1 MPRIRAATIAE
12 HKVRTRTELLDA
24 AEDLFSRHGYEA
36 TSLGDVAA
44 FVGIGR
50 TTVYEYFTD
59 KEDLLA
65 SLVEERLPALVDEV
79 VGGIPQDASTAE
91 QLSELSARMIEF
103 VATEP
108 TLGVLLHRAVP
119 KLSED
124 AQERVRVAHEGLAR
138 EFARIYRQG
147 VQAGE
152 LRAVPP
158 DLAGR
163 LIQDVIMSA
172 AKVLNDDRDPT
183 RRLDEVAASTQAVL
197 LHGLAV

>member
-12 HKVRTRTELLDA
+12 HKALTRLELLDA
-24 AEDLFSRHGYEA
+24 AEELFSHHGYED

-44 FVGIGR
+44 YVGIGR

-65 SLVEERLPALVDEV
+65 SLVEERVPELIEEV
-79 VGGIPQDASTAE
+79 LSGIPHTAPAPE
-91 QLSELSARMIEF
+91 QLSLLATRMIEF

-119 KLSED
+119 KLSD
-124 AQERVRVAHEGLAR
+124 AAQERVRSAHEGLAA
-138 EFARIYRQG
+138 EFGRIYSNG
-147 VQAGE
+147 VRGGD
-152 LRAVPP
+152 LRNLPA

-163 LIQDVIMSA
+163 LIQDIIMSA
-172 AKVLNDDRDPT
+172 AKVLNEDRDPM
-183 RRLDEVAASTQAVL
+183 RRMDEVAAATRAVL
-197 LHGLAV
+197 LHGFAV

>member
-12 HKVRTRTELLDA
+12 HKALTRTELLDA

-65 SLVEERLPALVDEV
+65 SLVEERLPELIDQV
-79 VGGIPQDASTAE
+79 VVGIPQRAPAAD
-91 QLSELSARMIEF
+91 QLSELAVRMIEF

-119 KLSED
+119 KLSEE

-138 EFARIYRQG
+138 EFGRVYRLG
-147 VQAGE
+147 VEAGE
-152 LRAVPP
+152 LRSVPK

-163 LIQDVIMSA
+163 LIQDIIMSA
-172 AKVLNDDRDPT
+172 AKVLNEDPDPT
-183 RRLDEVAASTQAVL
+183 SRMDEVSGAARTVL
-197 LHGLAV
+197 LHGLSV